1 MRCPLDEELHP
12 DALVEELQLTATAI
26 AGRRGSLASSS
37 EAGYMVEVALGRCHG
52 PSCPTRHRSPTPIS
66 ASCSGPFALQGD
78 GLRARA
84 VSALKLEVEPR
95 EVGVCESRCEGPS
108 APAPCAIPVEEAVVM
123 VNLAV
128 IPATDDANMSDKK
141 RKQHFVWEHYLSE
154 WARNGHLFCDREG
167 ARFSPSTGNVA
178 HERDFY
184 RIHDLSDEDVA
195 YVRAIA
201 ERLPEPGPMLAKSWI
216 DFFQLPTKFRRL
228 YESGSA
234 RSSDIEKKLDTLY
247 NNLEEDLHCKFEG
260 DAVPLLALLKKRDA
274 SALSHEIMGQR
285 AMMFLALQY
294 QRTPRMVKGISG
306 VDAKDL
312 PGFNIEA
319 TNGLL
324 RAIYATVMANW
335 MYVRQDKVLAT
346 FLLADNEHGFITG
359 DQPVINTR
367 ALADDNTTAEFYY
380 PLSPGL
386 ALLLAFDA
394 RQPTT
399 REVVL
404 TVAQIR
410 HYNQLIVSA
419 RDKLV
424 FAASKADLDASM

>member
-1 MRCPLDEELHP
+1 MCGAV
-12 DALVEELQLTATAI
+12 DALALPPW
-26 AGRRGSLASSS
+26 
-37 EAGYMVEVALGRCHG
+37 EA
-52 PSCPTRHRSPTPIS
+52 
-66 ASCSGPFALQGD
+66 
-78 GLRARA
+78 
-84 VSALKLEVEPR
+84 
-95 EVGVCESRCEGPS
+95 
-108 APAPCAIPVEEAVVM
+108 AVV
-123 VNLAV
+123 VNVAV
-128 IPATDDANMSDKK
+128 IPATENTNMSDKK
-141 RKQHFVWEHYLSE
+141 RKQHFVWEHYLTE

-184 RIHDLSDEDVA
+184 RIHDLSDRDIA

-228 YESGSA
+228 CESGSA
-234 RSSDIEKKLDTLY
+234 RSSDIEEKLDTLY
-247 NNLEEDLHCKFEG
+247 NNLEENLHCKFEG
-260 DAVPLLALLKKRDA
+260 NAVPLLALLKKRDA
-274 SALSHEIMGQR
+274 SALSHEVMGQR
-285 AMMFLALQY
+285 AMMFLAFQY
-294 QRTPRMVKGISG
+294 QRTPRMVKGIARID
-306 VDAKDL
+306 VTDL
-312 PGFNIEA
+312 PGFNIKA
-319 TNGLL
+319 ANGLL
-324 RAIYATVMANW
+324 RAIYATLMADW
-335 MYVRQDKVLAT
+335 MHVRRDKVLAT
-346 FLLADNEHGFITG
+346 FLVADNEHGFITG
-359 DQPVINTR
+359 DQPVVNTR
-367 ALADDNTTAEFYY
+367 EIAGDNTTAEFYY

-404 TVAQIR
+404 TAEQTR